1 MPKTSD
7 KRITIRLKPEEY
19 AFLTAKAG
27 KKPLS
32 TFFRDL
38 ALSEAKARRT
48 PNIAAPTKDRQAL
61 AQVLALL
68 GKSGL
73 SKSMN
78 DLAES
83 AKLGTLP
90 VTEETE
96 ADIQTACADIGE
108 IKSTLMRALG
118 IQER

>member
-1 MPKTSD
+1 MPKTPD

-19 AFLTAKAG
+19 ALLTAKAG

-38 ALSEAKARRT
+38 ALREAKARRT

-68 GKSGL
+68 GKSDL
-73 SKSMN
+73 SKSMA

-96 ADIQTACADIGE
+96 AEIQTTCAEIAK
-108 IKSTLMRALG
+108 IKSALMRALG